1 VRLAIINAIH
11 NGAPGTLSLEILTI
25 AKDWA
30 IPPWII
36 TNEQPTE
43 AVRQKWLAL
52 GYLYNQ
58 QLAKAMQPAETF
70 EDGI

>member
-1 VRLAIINAIH
+1 M
-11 NGAPGTLSLEILTI
+11 

-36 TNEQPTE
+36 TGEQPTE

-52 GYLYNQ
+52 GFFFNQ
-58 QLAKAMQPAETF
+58 QLIKAQQMAMEKAN
-70 EDGI
+70 GA